1 MALAGLT
8 TEFQIYY
15 EKLGEGTPIV
25 FLHPP
30 GMSHLVFAYQKS
42 ISLACQTIF
51 PDIRGH
57 GRSTAKDSAS
67 FTIYD
72 LAEDVADLLD
82 HLLIDQAVICGYSSG
97 GSIAQAFAIKYPE
110 RTKGLILSG
119 GFSEVSTFTLK
130 KQFQT
135 GIRLAKSTPALLN
148 QILVNTHSNT
158 EYEKK
163 EMFFYH
169 KQTDRLTW
177 VRYYQESM
185 SFNCTEKIKEWQF
198 PLLFLYGDRAEYMHY
213 YRNLFQRNVHQRAQF
228 VLLAKAFH
236 QLPIKHF
243 ESFNS
248 EIRRFVSS
256 LT

>member
-15 EKLGEGTPIV
+15 EKLGTGTPIV

-30 GMSHLVFAYQKS
+30 GMSHLVFTYQKS
-42 ISLACQTIF
+42 LSLTCQTIF

-57 GRSTAKDSAS
+57 GRSSVKDPNT
-67 FTIYD
+67 FTLYD
-72 LAEDVADLLD
+72 LADDLASLLD

-97 GSIAQAFAIKYPE
+97 GSIAQAFVLKYPE
-110 RTKGLILSG
+110 RTKGLVLSG
-119 GFSEVSTFTLK
+119 GFSEVSTFLLK
-130 KQFQT
+130 NQFQS

-148 QILVNTHSNT
+148 QLLANTHSVT
-158 EYEKK
+158 DHEKK
-163 EMFFYH
+163 EMFDYH
-169 KQTDRLTW
+169 KQTDRTTW

-185 SFNCTEKIKEWQF
+185 SFNCTDKIKTWDF
-198 PLLFLYGDRAEYMHY
+198 PLLFLYGDQAKYMHF
-213 YRNLFQRNVHQRAQF
+213 YRNMYQRHVHQRAQF
-228 VLLAKAFH
+228 VMLTKALH

-243 ESFNS
+243 ESFNA
-248 EIRRFVSS
+248 EVKRFVTS